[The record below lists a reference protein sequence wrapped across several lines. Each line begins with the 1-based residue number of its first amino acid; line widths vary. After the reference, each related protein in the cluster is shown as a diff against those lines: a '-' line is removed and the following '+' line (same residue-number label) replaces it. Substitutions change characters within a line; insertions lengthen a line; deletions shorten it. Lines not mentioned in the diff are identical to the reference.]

1 MPPARRRPR
10 RGGTPAGAG
19 DDSVPSSSADL
30 LALAATLIPAAA
42 TAALKAPPQLKQ
54 LVHSLPVS
62 HPLLISL
69 PQALTLALA
78 TPSDPDAGST
88 SDAPPP
94 PPPPPRPAA
103 VLLHLLVTH
112 PTHPPR
118 WEDLVCPLALLHG
131 RLALL
136 ATADPPL
143 AALAAAC
150 FELAWRADAPGR
162 EALVAQTLPYL
173 VALALTSG
181 TSARPILRRLFALR
195 DALPLLDYDDDQ
207 SISDFKMLLLRCFVS
222 PLFLKAEE
230 GRKFLALVLGV
241 SEGIARDGLELIRA
255 QVGMTGAKRAA
266 VVAYGEVVFR
276 AWKDGG
282 WVKGEVGEAFL
293 QGMVE
298 GAVHAGSKEV
308 AKAARKILSP
318 FVEQRAVAGVEKLV
332 FQLAEPVLFRSL
344 QVYMP
349 CLSRGGW
356 QCVCV
361 TTNNSSGNEMELA
374 DNRNTEWNCLLLYVI
389 YPSIEFRQK
398 INRMWRFDIMLSHT
412 SLI

>member
-1 MPPARRRPR
+1 M
-10 RGGTPAGAG
+10 
-19 DDSVPSSSADL
+19 
-30 LALAATLIPAAA
+30 
-42 TAALKAPPQLKQ
+42 
-54 LVHSLPVS
+54 
-62 HPLLISL
+62 
-69 PQALTLALA
+69 
-78 TPSDPDAGST
+78 
-88 SDAPPP
+88 
-94 PPPPPRPAA
+94 
-103 VLLHLLVTH
+103 
-112 PTHPPR
+112 
-118 WEDLVCPLALLHG
+118 
-131 RLALL
+131 
-136 ATADPPL
+136 
-143 AALAAAC
+143 
-150 FELAWRADAPGR
+150 
-162 EALVAQTLPYL
+162 
-173 VALALTSG
+173 
-181 TSARPILRRLFALR
+181 
-195 DALPLLDYDDDQ
+195 
-207 SISDFKMLLLRCFVS
+207 
-222 PLFLKAEE
+222 
-230 GRKFLALVLGV
+230 LGV
-241 SEGIARDGLELIRA
+241 SEGIAREGLELIRA

-349 CLSRGGW
+349 CLVFLVVVGS
-356 QCVCV
+356 VCV
-361 TTNNSSGNEMELA
+361 TTNNSSGIEMKLA
-374 DNRNTEWNCLLLYVI
+374 DNRNTECNCLLLYVI